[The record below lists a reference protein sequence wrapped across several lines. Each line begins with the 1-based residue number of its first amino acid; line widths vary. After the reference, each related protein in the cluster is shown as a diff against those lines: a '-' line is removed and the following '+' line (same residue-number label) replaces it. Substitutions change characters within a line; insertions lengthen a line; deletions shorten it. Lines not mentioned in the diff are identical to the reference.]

1 MSILQEQ
8 AIKLISSLPDDRV
21 EIIIQVMK
29 GFIMPISNENEH
41 KRIGIAKGEFIV
53 PDDIDECNDE
63 ITKMFGVNEYFIRY
77 TYFTMGT
84 YRRF

>member
-63 ITKMFGVNEYFIRY
+63 IAKMFGVNE
-77 TYFTMGT
+77 
-84 YRRF
+84 

>member
-8 AIKLISSLPDDRV
+8 AIKLISSLPDDSV

-41 KRIGIAKGEFIV
+41 KRIGVAKGEFIV

-63 ITKMFGVNEYFIRY
+63 IAKMFGVNEWIFY
-77 TYFTMGT
+77 
-84 YRRF
+84 

>member
-63 ITKMFGVNEYFIRY
+63 IAKMFGVNEWIFY
-77 TYFTMGT
+77 
-84 YRRF
+84 